1 MGLYGLAA
9 SLLVV
14 WSIFLGT
21 TAYYKGRDSRS
32 SEVAE
37 YQAAIKAS
45 EIAAR
50 EATDRAEKAAAKV
63 VVEYRDR
70 VKVIEKRLPG
80 EIQLIETIR
89 ETSNCPVPDALVELW
104 NGGTSPDG
112 QDAKGSGGV
121 DGAPVTLA
129 EVAEAAAEAKRRFEV
144 NAARLE
150 ALQEIVKSQ

>member
-9 SLLVV
+9 SLVVV

-32 SEVAE
+32 NEVAE

-45 EIAAR
+45 ERIAA
-50 EATDRAEKAAAKV
+50 EADRKAAETSAKV
-63 VVEYRDR
+63 VTVYQDR
-70 VKVIEKRLPG
+70 VKVIEKRVPG

-104 NGGTSPDG
+104 NGGASPDG
-112 QDAKGSGGV
+112 KDAQGSSGV
-121 DGAPVTLA
+121 DAAPVTLA
-129 EVAEAAAEAKRRFEV
+129 EVAEAAAEARRRFEV

-150 ALQEIVKSQ
+150 ALQSLVNSQ